1 LPNCGAMLGVI
12 LMLGR
17 FGKAVRHAARS
28 PEFRGLAVAA
38 ILMIGTGTVVYA
50 TLEHWSVVDAFYFA
64 VSTLTTTTPTG
75 LVLTHTITK
84 LFTAIY
90 VLLGIMIILEFARR
104 IAVAYGEL
112 RIAHRKKH
120 ADS

>member
-1 LPNCGAMLGVI
+1 MLGVV

-17 FGKAVRHAARS
+17 FGKAVRHAAKS

-38 ILMIGTGTVVYA
+38 VLMIASGTLVYSL
-50 TLEHWSVVDAFYFA
+50 LEHWSVVDGFYFA
-64 VSTLTTTTPTG
+64 VSVLTTTTPTG

-90 VLLGIMIILEFARR
+90 VLLGITIILEFARR

-112 RIAHRKKH
+112 RIERREKRTAK
-120 ADS
+120 SS

>member
-1 LPNCGAMLGVI
+1 MLGVV

-28 PEFRGLAVAA
+28 EEFRGLAVAA
-38 ILMIGTGTVVYA
+38 VLMIVSGTVVYA
-50 TLEHWSVVDAFYFA
+50 LLEHWSVVDAFYFA
-64 VSTLTTTTPTG
+64 VSVLTTTTPTG

-90 VLLGIMIILEFARR
+90 VLLGITIILEFARR

-112 RIAHRKKH
+112 RIASRERRK
-120 ADS
+120 STQS